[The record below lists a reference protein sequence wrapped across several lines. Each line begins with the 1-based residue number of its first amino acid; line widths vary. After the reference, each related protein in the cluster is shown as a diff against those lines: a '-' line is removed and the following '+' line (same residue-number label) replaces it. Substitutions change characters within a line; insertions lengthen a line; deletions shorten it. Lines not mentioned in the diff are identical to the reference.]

1 MAKAPSSDTKNRSA
15 PIPPP
20 GRIVHSV
27 AIVKKVRISTLSL
40 LTTAAVAALVI
51 VACDQPANEQSA
63 SPKLD
68 IPSTK
73 LAASAGDAIGTAS
86 AADDMATT
94 ARVKA
99 AVFAEPGL
107 KSLDINVETR
117 NATVTLS
124 GSVDS
129 SDLRE
134 RAKQI
139 AAWTSGVRGVVDNL
153 VLKT

>member
-1 MAKAPSSDTKNRSA
+1 
-15 PIPPP
+15 
-20 GRIVHSV
+20 VHSV
-27 AIVKKVRISTLSL
+27 AKVKKVRIPTLSL

-68 IPSTK
+68 IPPTT
-73 LAASAGDAIGTAS
+73 LAAGGGDTIGTGGGDAIETAG

-94 ARVKA
+94 ARIMV

-129 SDLRE
+129 LDLRE

-139 AAWTSGVRGVVDNL
+139 AASTPGVRGVVDNL

>member
-1 MAKAPSSDTKNRSA
+1 M
-15 PIPPP
+15 
-20 GRIVHSV
+20 
-27 AIVKKVRISTLSL
+27 RISTSSL
-40 LTTAAVAALVI
+40 WTTAAVAALVI

-68 IPSTK
+68 IPPTQ
-73 LAASAGDAIGTAS
+73 LAARAGDGFGTAP
-86 AADDMATT
+86 AADDVATT

-129 SDLRE
+129 PDLRE
-134 RAKQI
+134 RAKRI
-139 AAWTSGVRGVVDNL
+139 AASTPGVRDVVDNL

>member
-1 MAKAPSSDTKNRSA
+1 M
-15 PIPPP
+15 
-20 GRIVHSV
+20 
-27 AIVKKVRISTLSL
+27 RISTSSL
-40 LTTAAVAALVI
+40 WTTAAVAALVI

-68 IPSTK
+68 IPPTT
-73 LAASAGDAIGTAS
+73 LAARVGDAIGTATT
-86 AADDMATT
+86 ADDMATT

-107 KSLDINVETR
+107 KSLDIDVETR

-139 AAWTSGVRGVVDNL
+139 AASTPGVRDVVDNL